1 MKASRGEIYQKL
13 SKALYE
19 EGKHQPDLA
28 AIAMDLESRWINQG
42 YVPLLKPVE
51 ADRLPPDFV
60 AEGISLASHLDYMG
74 SPMLELSRMDAIAMA
89 AIMAGEAE
97 LAHEKIRELQ
107 AQLDNK
113 PKLILPHGA
122 VN

>member
-74 SPMLELSRMDAIAMA
+74 SPMLELSRMDAIALA
-89 AIMAGEAE
+89 AIMAAQCRSLRDELNEAKAE
-97 LAHEKIRELQ
+97 
-107 AQLDNK
+107 QLGM
-113 PKLILPHGA
+113 PKLILPGHMR
-122 VN
+122 N

>member
-113 PKLILPHGA
+113 PKLILPHSA